1 MWIKKRRTMW
11 THSSGALI
19 VKWNGLG
26 FLLYKS
32 YSDYT
37 ATAGDFK
44 TFEKLSDA
52 KNEADKT
59 DNR

>member
-1 MWIKKRRTMW
+1 MWI
-11 THSSGALI
+11 HSSGALI

-37 ATAGDFK
+37 ATSGDFK